1 MEEKY
6 HSGNNHKSEKNKT
19 SFPPLVEFARKSA
32 QHLLRGEAA
41 LLVLLALYL
50 SLSAIFK
57 TVSAPGALAGEI
69 SFALIAAIG
78 LYFCSRGFAQGKSYG
93 RAPALLAN
101 LIALGVAYFMISG
114 HLIWIG
120 VILGLLAFA
129 TALSALLGY
138 TE

>member
-1 MEEKY
+1 MEEIH
-6 HSGNNHKSEKNKT
+6 HSRNSEEK
-19 SFPPLVEFARKSA
+19 FPPLMEFARKSA
-32 QHLLRGEAA
+32 RHLLRIESA
-41 LLVLLALYL
+41 LLILLSLYL
-50 SLSAIFK
+50 SISAMIK

-69 SFALIAAIG
+69 SFSLIAAIG
-78 LYFCSRGFAQGKSYG
+78 LFICSRGFTQRKSYG

-114 HLIWIG
+114 KLVWVG
-120 VILGLLAFA
+120 ALLALLTFA